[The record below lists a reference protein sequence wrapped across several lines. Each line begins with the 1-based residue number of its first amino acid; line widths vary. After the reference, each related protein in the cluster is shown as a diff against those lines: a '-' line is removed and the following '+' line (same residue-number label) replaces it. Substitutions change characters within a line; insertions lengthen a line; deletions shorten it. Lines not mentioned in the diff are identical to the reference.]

1 MIRGKRGRKMTLRFI
16 VGRSGTDKSA
26 LMFEEIKKKS
36 LHDPQGPAIFYIV
49 PDQMTFDQ
57 EYTLFRDPEFTGSIR
72 TQVVS
77 FSRLAWRIFQ
87 ETGGATRQYISS
99 VGIQMLLRK
108 ILKEKQEDW
117 LVFQKT
123 TEKQGFL
130 EQLEAIMKEFKRYE
144 ITPSMLVEQ
153 QIVMNQFVHQHPT
166 EKALVDKLKDL
177 TYIYDRFMTVL
188 KDNYMDGEDE
198 LRLLAEKIPEAT
210 LMQDAEVYLDGF
222 HRFTPIEM
230 RVIEALLKTCRKVT
244 IALTVDDLGEKE
256 RSDLDLFYQTTET
269 YNQLKQL
276 AEVHQINIESH
287 VRLDAENDRF
297 KHHPYFAHL
306 EKHFDTHPVPEY
318 VGDVPIKLGEAVHP
332 RAEVEGVAQEILSLV
347 REHGYRF
354 RDMAIFI
361 RDPETYH
368 DLIETLFAD
377 YNIPVFIDEKR
388 SMLNHSLI
396 EFIRSILDVIH
407 GNWRYDAVFRML
419 KTGFIPIQ
427 DERYPLTADA
437 IDELENYCLE
447 YGIRSRSSWFS
458 NDEWVFQRFRG
469 FDRKTQTDDE
479 RDMQHKINRYRAQV
493 VGPLRS
499 FDEAMRQAETIK
511 ERCELIYVL
520 LENIQVPKRLEQL
533 RNEYDEKGQIEK
545 GREQE
550 QVWHALIQLFDEIVE
565 MAGDEKMSFA
575 LFREMI
581 EAGLTSLKFA
591 HVPPSMDHVIVG
603 SVERSRISGKKCT
616 FLLGVNEG
624 LWPLKPPAEGVIN
637 EEEREF
643 LAIHGMKLADTA
655 KRQLLDD
662 WFYMYLVFTSA
673 NEFLWVSYPISDE
686 EGKAK
691 MPSQMIR
698 KLEQL
703 FPNGMTYLM
712 LQDPDELIE
721 AERFITTPE
730 KTRAALTAQLSRYVR
745 GYPMKDIWWH
755 VLNWYIINH
764 PKHGATFNVL
774 QSLVYENKPTS
785 LAQKTVKQLYP
796 KKIKASVSRLE
807 TYYRCSFQHFARY
820 SLGLQERRTYKLDAP
835 DIGQLFH
842 EALKIITE
850 WVQEEGTDYAL
861 LTKEDANGYAR
872 RAVRRLAPV
881 LQHQILYSS
890 NRYQYIQRKL
900 QEVIARATF
909 ILSEQA
915 RRSDFSPIG
924 LELGFGLGEKD
935 DLPPITLTLPNGYE
949 LILRGQ
955 IDRVD
960 RAQKDDQLYLRIID
974 YKSSDHSLNLL
985 EVYYGLALQMLT
997 YLDVVLAHS
1006 EQWLG
1011 IKAAPAGVL
1020 YFHVHNPM
1028 ISGKPN
1034 LNEHALEKEIFKQY
1048 KMKGLLIAD
1057 EGVIQL
1063 MDTSLDSGTSQ
1074 IIPVGL
1080 KKNGGFYSYSK
1091 VADQETFIILQEHIH
1106 KLMIRAGL
1114 DMIEGTIKLN
1124 PFKYKNKEA
1133 CTYCPFKSVC
1143 QFDPLTEAN
1152 TFHKLPDMKDDEVLE
1167 KLRKGSEK

>member
-1 MIRGKRGRKMTLRFI
+1 MTLRFI
-16 VGRSGTDKSA
+16 VGRSGTDKSGF
-26 LMFEEIKKKS
+26 MFEEIKKKS
-36 LHDPQGPAIFYIV
+36 LQEPQGPPIFYIV

-108 ILKEKQEDW
+108 ILKEKQGEW
-117 LVFQKT
+117 LVFQKA

-130 EQLEAIMKEFKRYE
+130 DQLEAIMTEFKRYE
-144 ITPSMLVEQ
+144 ITPNMLLNQ
-153 QIVMNQFVHQHPT
+153 QAVINQFVHRYPA
-166 EKALVDKLKDL
+166 EKALVNKLDDL
-177 TYIYDRFMTVL
+177 TYIYDRLITTL
-188 KDNYMDGEDE
+188 KDTYIDGEDE
-198 LRLLAEKIPEAT
+198 LRLLAEKIPQAT
-210 LMQDAEVYLDGF
+210 LMQEAEVYLDGF
-222 HRFTPIEM
+222 HRFTPIEL

-244 IALTVDDLGEKE
+244 IALTVDNPEKE
-256 RSDLDLFYQTTET
+256 NVSELDLFYQTTET
-269 YNQLKQL
+269 YHQLKQL
-276 AEVHQINIESH
+276 A
-287 VRLDAENDRF
+287 AENQISIEPHIRLEAEKDRF
-297 KHHPYFAHL
+297 QVHPYFAHL
-306 EKHFDTHPVPEY
+306 EKHFDTRPVPEY
-318 VGDVPIKLGEAVHP
+318 VGEVPVKLGEAVHP
-332 RAEVEGVAQEILSLV
+332 RAEIEGVAQEILTLV
-347 REHGYRF
+347 RDNDYRF
-354 RDMAIFI
+354 RDIAIFI
-361 RDPETYH
+361 REPETYH
-368 DLIETLFAD
+368 DLIDTIFTD
-377 YNIPVFIDEKR
+377 YDIPVFIDDKR

-458 NDEWVFQRFRG
+458 DDEWVFQRFRG
-469 FDRKTQTDDE
+469 FERKTQTDDE
-479 RDMQHKINRYRAQV
+479 RDMQQKINRYRAQV
-493 VGPLRS
+493 VEPLRS
-499 FDEAMRQAETIK
+499 FDEAMRQAETIQ
-511 ERCELIYVL
+511 ERCELIYLL
-520 LENIQVPKRLEQL
+520 LEKLQVPRRLEQL
-533 RNEYDEKGQIEK
+533 RSHYDEAGQIEK

-565 MAGDEKMSFA
+565 MAGDENMPFTI
-575 LFREMI
+575 FREMI
-581 EAGLTSLKFA
+581 EAGLASLKFA

-603 SVERSRISGKKCT
+603 SVDRSRISGKKCT

-624 LWPLKPPAEGVIN
+624 LWPLKPPADSVIN
-637 EEEREF
+637 EEEREL
-643 LAIHGMKLADTA
+643 LAHHGMKLADTT

-673 NEFLWVSYPISDE
+673 SEFLWVSYPISDE

-691 MPSQMIR
+691 MPSQLIR

-703 FPNGMTYLM
+703 FPEGMTHLL

-745 GYPMKDIWWH
+745 GYPMKEIWWH

-764 PKHGATFNVL
+764 PKNGTSYNVL
-774 QSLVYENKPTS
+774 QSLFYENKPTNLS
-785 LAQKTVKQLYP
+785 QTTVKKLYP

-861 LTKEDANGYAR
+861 LTKDDANGYAK

-890 NRYQYIQRKL
+890 NRYQYIQKKL
-900 QEVIARATF
+900 QQVIARATF

-915 RRSDFSPIG
+915 RKSDFSPIG
-924 LELGFGLGEKD
+924 LELGFGLSEKS
-935 DLPPITLTLPNGYE
+935 DLPPISLTLPNGYE

-960 RAQKDDQLYLRIID
+960 RAQKDEQLYLRIID

-985 EVYYGLALQMLT
+985 EVYYGLALQMLA

-1011 IKAAPAGVL
+1011 IKASPAGVL

-1028 ISGKPN
+1028 ISGKPH
-1034 LNEHALEKEIFKQY
+1034 LNEQALEKEIFKQY

-1057 EGVIQL
+1057 EGVVQL
-1063 MDTSLDSGTSQ
+1063 MDTSLESGTSQ
-1074 IIPVGL
+1074 IIPAGL
-1080 KKNGGFYSYSK
+1080 KKNGGFYSHSK
-1091 VADQETFIILQEHIH
+1091 VADQETFSILQEHIH
-1106 KLMIRAGL
+1106 QLMRSAGL
-1114 DMIEGTIKLN
+1114 DMTGGNIELN
-1124 PFKYKNKEA
+1124 PFKYKNRDA

-1143 QFDPLTEAN
+1143 QFDPLTETNA
-1152 TFHKLPDMKDDEVLE
+1152 FHKLSDMKDDEVLA
-1167 KLRKGSEK
+1167 KLRKEREE